1 MAASSETQTRAG
13 PAIRFSVGRLVTWLV
28 GIGVLALVVW
38 RVGGTLQQGK
48 YGIDVWILQVINGT
62 VQGSMYAL
70 IALGYT
76 LVYGILFMINFAH
89 GEIFMIGAMAGYFTL
104 TGFND
109 SGLLEAN
116 PLLAV
121 LITFFVGMLA
131 PLIAGVLL
139 ERIAYRPLRRAPRL
153 VPLIS
158 AIGASFFL
166 QQAARLLFGIRLKV
180 YPTVKMLS
188 GAWEIPVGD
197 GRVMRIQH
205 MGVAIIV
212 ITVLL
217 MLGLYM
223 LVRYTKLGK
232 AMRAVAED
240 KDTAALMGIDVN
252 WVIMATFAIGSA
264 LAGAAGVMWGLWYKQ
279 VIHTVGFIPGIKAFT
294 AAVLG
299 GIGNV
304 PGAMLG
310 GLFLGLVEAIA
321 PTALDISTQ
330 LKDVISF
337 GLLVIVLIFRPSGL
351 LGEVLSE
358 KKA

>member
-1 MAASSETQTRAG
+1 MAA
-13 PAIRFSVGRLVTWLV
+13 FSKARVSYAPTVKISTSQLMLGLVAL
-28 GIGVLALVVW
+28 GVVALVAW
-38 RVGGTLQQGK
+38 RLAGTFARGI
-48 YGIDVWILQVINGT
+48 YGADIWISQIINGT

-89 GEIFMIGAMAGYFTL
+89 GEIFMIGAMSGYFVL
-104 TGFND
+104 TALD
-109 SGLLEAN
+109 KSGLLESS
-116 PLLAV
+116 PVLAV
-121 LITFFVGMLA
+121 LITFVVGMGI
-131 PLIAGVLL
+131 PPIVGISL
-139 ERIAYRPLRRAPRL
+139 ERLAYRPLRRAPRL

-166 QQAARLLFGIRLKV
+166 QQAARLLFGIRMKV
-180 YPTVKMLS
+180 YPTVTMLS
-188 GAWEIPVGD
+188 GAWTIDMGGD
-197 GRVMRIQH
+197 RAVRVQH
-205 MGVAIIV
+205 MGVVIIV
-212 ITVLL
+212 ITIIL
-217 MLGLYM
+217 MAGLYA
-223 LVRYTKLGK
+223 LVKFTKLGK

-240 KDTAALMGIDVN
+240 KEVAALMGIDVD
-252 WVIMATFAIGSA
+252 WVIMMTFAIGSA
-264 LAGAAGVMWGLWYKQ
+264 LAGAAGVMWGLWYRQ

-310 GLFLGLVEAIA
+310 GLFLGWVEAVS

-351 LGEVLSE
+351 LGEVLAR

>member
-1 MAASSETQTRAG
+1 MATSARVRVSHAQALKISGSRITLWVVA
-13 PAIRFSVGRLVTWLV
+13 LVVT
-28 GIGVLALVVW
+28 ALVVW
-38 RVGGTLQQGK
+38 RLAGTFAQGI
-48 YGIDVWILQVINGT
+48 YGPEIWISQIINGT

-76 LVYGILFMINFAH
+76 LVYGILLMINFAH

-104 TGFND
+104 MGLD
-109 SGLLEAN
+109 QSGIMASS
-116 PLLAV
+116 PVLAV
-121 LITFFVGMLA
+121 LATFIVGM
-131 PLIAGVLL
+131 GVPPIVGISL
-139 ERIAYRPLRRAPRL
+139 ERLAYRPLRRAPRL

-180 YPTVKMLS
+180 YPTVTMLS
-188 GAWEIPVGD
+188 GAWTVNLGD
-197 GRVMRIQH
+197 SQIRVQH
-205 MGVAIIV
+205 MGVVIIV
-212 ITVLL
+212 ITSVL
-217 MLGLYM
+217 MTGLY
-223 LVRYTKLGK
+223 LFVKQTKTGK

-240 KDTAALMGIDVN
+240 KEVAALMGIDVDR
-252 WVIMATFAIGSA
+252 VIMITFAIGSM

-337 GLLVIVLIFRPSGL
+337 GLLVIVLIFRPSGI
-351 LGEVLSE
+351 LGEVLTS